1 MILDSGAREMTIKKP
16 KRADELTKIEKEH
29 LSPYISDVDADIF
42 VIGNLNPEVV
52 GAALARYSRAPTG
65 IKETIA
71 REFLNPDGTPNEVK
85 GTELIDRVV
94 NKYGDE
100 SVAELAVAPLCIEN
114 VSNLMT
120 KIIEDCRIGGS
131 PIEESTR
138 YVLYDVKHNDQWR
151 YVRPQSIMK
160 SGLAEPYVKTMDFLF
175 ETYAGLVEPMQE
187 FFRKKLPASTFK
199 IEVEREGHV
208 AMLGAD
214 ALLNDN
220 EKRAHRLAYGFT
232 IRSAACDIIRC
243 ILPASTKA
251 NMGLVGNGR
260 FYSGLISKLLSQEL
274 DEGWLLAENI
284 REALGTQIPTFIRRA
299 DKNEYL
305 VENQKKIREL
315 SVALF
320 KDVPIE
326 MVPEV
331 VLIED
336 RVEDYTINLL
346 ANIIFPY
353 VQHSTMQIRNI
364 VRALPEEEK
373 NKILSTVL
381 GERKS
386 KRDRPPRAFEYG
398 YPINFDVVTG
408 FAEYRD
414 LQRHRM
420 LTQQRQDMN
429 VSLGYSVPE
438 EIEEMGKGEVVQ
450 ECFER
455 SESLHS
461 DLIKAGLVREAQ
473 YAPLF
478 NHFIRWNMGMNLR
491 EMGHLTE
498 LRSQKAGH
506 PKYRRTVQVMA
517 KLYLKRHPEME
528 SVLKFVDYND
538 YDQGITRAEQ
548 EARTARKSLSTGV
561 FDDMD

>member
-1 MILDSGAREMTIKKP
+1 MITMKP
-16 KRADELTKIEKEH
+16 KRTDELTKQEKEY
-29 LSPYISDVDADIF
+29 LSSYLSDVDADVF
-42 VIGNLNPEVV
+42 VISNLNPEVV

-65 IKETIA
+65 LKETVV

-114 VSNLMT
+114 ISNVMT

-138 YVLYDVKHNDQWR
+138 YVLYDVKRNEQWR
-151 YVRPQSIMK
+151 YVRPESIMK
-160 SGLAEPYVKTMDFLF
+160 SGLAELYVHTMDFLF
-175 ETYAGLVEPMQE
+175 ETYAGLVEPMQD
-187 FFRKKLPASTFK
+187 FFRKKLPVSTFK
-199 IEVEREGHV
+199 IEVERDGRIV
-208 AMLGAD
+208 TVRAD
-214 ALLNDN
+214 ELKDDS
-220 EKRAHRLAYGFT
+220 EQRAHRLAYGFT
-232 IRSAACDIIRC
+232 MRSAACDVIRC
-243 ILPASTKA
+243 ILPTSTKA

-274 DEGWLLAENI
+274 DEGWLLAENV
-284 REALGTQIPTFIRRA
+284 RKALGTQIPTFIRRA
-299 DKNEYL
+299 AKNDYL
-305 VENQKKIREL
+305 AESQKKIREL

-320 KDVPIE
+320 KDVSIE
-326 MVPEV
+326 TAPEV

-336 RVEDYTINLL
+336 RIEDYAINLL

-353 VQHSTMQIRNI
+353 VQHSTMQIRSV
-364 VRALPEEEK
+364 VRALPEEK
-373 NKILSTVL
+373 RNSILSTVV

-455 SESLHS
+455 AESLHGE
-461 DLIKAGLVREAQ
+461 LIKAGLVREAQ
-473 YAPLF
+473 YVPLF
-478 NHFIRWNMGMNLR
+478 NHFIRWNMGMNAR
-491 EMGHLTE
+491 EIGHLTE

-506 PKYRRTVQVMA
+506 PKYRRTVQMMA
-517 KLYLKRHPEME
+517 KLYLQRHPEME
-528 SVLKFVDYND
+528 SILKFVDYSD
-538 YDQGITRAEQ
+538 YDQGSTRAEQ
-548 EARTARKSLSTGV
+548 EARTARKSLATGV

>member
-1 MILDSGAREMTIKKP
+1 M
-16 KRADELTKIEKEH
+16 
-29 LSPYISDVDADIF
+29 
-42 VIGNLNPEVV
+42 V
-52 GAALARYSRAPTG
+52 GADR
-65 IKETIA
+65 
-71 REFLNPDGTPNEVK
+71 
-85 GTELIDRVV
+85 LI
-94 NKYGDE
+94 
-100 SVAELAVAPLCIEN
+100 
-114 VSNLMT
+114 
-120 KIIEDCRIGGS
+120 
-131 PIEESTR
+131 
-138 YVLYDVKHNDQWR
+138 NDSEQ
-151 YVRPQSIMK
+151 
-160 SGLAEPYVKTMDFLF
+160 
-175 ETYAGLVEPMQE
+175 
-187 FFRKKLPASTFK
+187 
-199 IEVEREGHV
+199 
-208 AMLGAD
+208 
-214 ALLNDN
+214 
-220 EKRAHRLAYGFT
+220 RAHRLAYGFT
-232 IRSAACDIIRC
+232 MRSAACDIIRC

-260 FYSGLISKLLSQEL
+260 FYSGLITKLLSQEL

-284 REALGTQIPTFIRRA
+284 RKALGTQIPTFIRRA
-299 DKNEYL
+299 AKNDYL
-305 VENQKKIREL
+305 AENQKKIREL
-315 SVALF
+315 SVDLF
-320 KDVPIE
+320 KNISIE
-326 MVPEV
+326 TVPEV

-336 RVEDYTINLL
+336 RVEDYMINLL
-346 ANIIFPY
+346 ANIVFPY
-353 VQHSTMQIRNI
+353 VQHSTMQIRKI
-364 VRALPEEEK
+364 VRALPEEKRNE
-373 NKILSTVL
+373 ILSTVI

-438 EIEEMGKGEVVQ
+438 EIEEMGKSEVVQ

-455 SESLHS
+455 AESLHS
-461 DLIKAGLVREAQ
+461 DLIKAGLIREAQ

-478 NHFIRWNMGMNLR
+478 NHFIRWNMGMNAR

-517 KLYLKRHPEME
+517 KLYLQKHPEME
-528 SVLKFVDYND
+528 SILKFVDYND

>member
-1 MILDSGAREMTIKKP
+1 
-16 KRADELTKIEKEH
+16 
-29 LSPYISDVDADIF
+29 
-42 VIGNLNPEVV
+42 
-52 GAALARYSRAPTG
+52 
-65 IKETIA
+65 
-71 REFLNPDGTPNEVK
+71 
-85 GTELIDRVV
+85 
-94 NKYGDE
+94 
-100 SVAELAVAPLCIEN
+100 
-114 VSNLMT
+114 
-120 KIIEDCRIGGS
+120 
-131 PIEESTR
+131 
-138 YVLYDVKHNDQWR
+138 
-151 YVRPQSIMK
+151 
-160 SGLAEPYVKTMDFLF
+160 
-175 ETYAGLVEPMQE
+175 
-187 FFRKKLPASTFK
+187 
-199 IEVEREGHV
+199 
-208 AMLGAD
+208 MLGAD
-214 ALLNDN
+214 ALINDN

-260 FYSGLISKLLSQEL
+260 FYSGLISKLLSQDL
-274 DEGWLLAENI
+274 DEGWLLAENV
-284 REALGTQIPTFIRRA
+284 RKALGTQIPTFIRRA
-299 DKNEYL
+299 GKNEYL

-420 LTQQRQDMN
+420 LTQHRQDMN
-429 VSLGYSVPE
+429 VSLG
-438 EIEEMGKGEVVQ
+438 
-450 ECFER
+450 
-455 SESLHS
+455 L
-461 DLIKAGLVREAQ
+461 
-473 YAPLF
+473 
-478 NHFIRWNMGMNLR
+478 
-491 EMGHLTE
+491 
-498 LRSQKAGH
+498 
-506 PKYRRTVQVMA
+506 
-517 KLYLKRHPEME
+517 
-528 SVLKFVDYND
+528 
-538 YDQGITRAEQ
+538 
-548 EARTARKSLSTGV
+548 LSS
-561 FDDMD
+561 

>member
-1 MILDSGAREMTIKKP
+1 
-16 KRADELTKIEKEH
+16 
-29 LSPYISDVDADIF
+29 
-42 VIGNLNPEVV
+42 
-52 GAALARYSRAPTG
+52 
-65 IKETIA
+65 
-71 REFLNPDGTPNEVK
+71 
-85 GTELIDRVV
+85 
-94 NKYGDE
+94 
-100 SVAELAVAPLCIEN
+100 
-114 VSNLMT
+114 MT

-138 YVLYDVKHNDQWR
+138 YVLYDTKRNEQWR
-151 YVRPQSIMK
+151 YVRPESIMK
-160 SGLAEPYVKTMDFLF
+160 SGLAKSYVQTMDFLF
-175 ETYAGLVEPMQE
+175 ETYAELVEPMQN
-187 FFRKKLPASTFK
+187 FFCKKLPAETFK
-199 IEVEREGHV
+199 IEVERDGLV
-208 AMLGAD
+208 AMAGS
-214 ALLNDN
+214 NDLDN
-220 EKRAHRLAYGFT
+220 DKEKRAHRLAYGFT
-232 IRSAACDIIRC
+232 IRSAACDVIRC
-243 ILPASTKA
+243 ILPVSTKA

-260 FYSGLISKLLSQEL
+260 FYSGLITKLLSQEL

-284 REALGTQIPTFIRRA
+284 RKALDTQIPTFIRRA
-299 DKNEYL
+299 SKNDYL
-305 VENQKKIREL
+305 AENQIRIREF
-315 SVALF
+315 SIALF
-320 KDVPIE
+320 KDIPIQ

-331 VLIED
+331 VLIKD
-336 RVEDYTINLL
+336 RVEDYRINLL

-364 VRALPEEEK
+364 VRSLPKEK
-373 NKILSTVL
+373 QNEILSTVI
-381 GERKS
+381 GKRRT
-386 KRDRPPRAFEYG
+386 KRDRSPRAFEYG

-438 EIEEMGKGEVVQ
+438 EIEEIGRGEVVQ

-455 SESLHS
+455 AESLHS

-491 EMGHLTE
+491 EFGHLTE

-517 KLYLKRHPEME
+517 KLYMDRHPEME
-528 SVLKFVDYND
+528 PILRFVDYND

-548 EARTARKSLSTGV
+548 EARTARKSLATGV
-561 FDDMD
+561 RFFYQIQCFSLIFGLVCLLLPFII

>member
-1 MILDSGAREMTIKKP
+1 MTTKKP

-160 SGLAEPYVKTMDFLF
+160 SDLAEPYVKTMDFLF

-187 FFRKKLPASTFK
+187 FFRKKLSASTFK

-305 VENQKKIREL
+305 VENHKKIREL

-461 DLIKAGLVREAQ
+461 DLIKAGLIREAQ

>member
-1 MILDSGAREMTIKKP
+1 MLEMTTMKP
-16 KRADELTKIEKEH
+16 KRTDELTKQEKEN
-29 LSPYISDVDADIF
+29 LSSYLSDVDADVF
-42 VIGNLNPEVV
+42 VISNLNPEVV

-65 IKETIA
+65 LKETVV

-114 VSNLMT
+114 ISNLMT

-138 YVLYDVKHNDQWR
+138 YVLYDVKRNEQWR
-151 YVRPQSIMK
+151 YVRPESIMK
-160 SGLAEPYVKTMDFLF
+160 SGLAELYVHTMDFLF
-175 ETYAGLVEPMQE
+175 ETYAGLVEPMQD
-187 FFRKKLPASTFK
+187 FFRKKLPVSTFK
-199 IEVEREGHV
+199 IEVKRDGRIV
-208 AMLGAD
+208 TVRAD
-214 ALLNDN
+214 ELKDDS
-220 EKRAHRLAYGFT
+220 EQRAHRLAYGFT
-232 IRSAACDIIRC
+232 MRSAACDVIRC
-243 ILPASTKA
+243 ILPTSTKA

-274 DEGWLLAENI
+274 DEGWLLAENV
-284 REALGTQIPTFIRRA
+284 RKALGTQIPTFIRRA
-299 DKNEYL
+299 AKNDYL
-305 VENQKKIREL
+305 AESQKKIREL

-320 KDVPIE
+320 KDVSIE
-326 MVPEV
+326 TVPEV

-336 RVEDYTINLL
+336 RIEDYAINLL

-353 VQHSTMQIRNI
+353 VQHSTMQIRSV
-364 VRALPEEEK
+364 VRALPEEK
-373 NKILSTVL
+373 RNSILSTVV

-455 SESLHS
+455 AESLHGE
-461 DLIKAGLVREAQ
+461 LIKAGLVREAQ
-473 YAPLF
+473 YVPLF
-478 NHFIRWNMGMNLR
+478 NHFIRWNMGMNAR
-491 EMGHLTE
+491 EIGHLTE

-506 PKYRRTVQVMA
+506 PKYRRTVQMMA
-517 KLYLKRHPEME
+517 KLYLQRHPEME
-528 SVLKFVDYND
+528 SILKFVDYSD

-548 EARTARKSLSTGV
+548 EARTARKSLATGV

>member
-1 MILDSGAREMTIKKP
+1 MTTKKP

-160 SGLAEPYVKTMDFLF
+160 SDLAEPYVKTMDFLF

-187 FFRKKLPASTFK
+187 FFRKKLSASTFK

-461 DLIKAGLVREAQ
+461 DLIKAGLIREAQ

-517 KLYLKRHPEME
+517 KLYLKRHPQMG

>member
-1 MILDSGAREMTIKKP
+1 MTTKKP

-160 SGLAEPYVKTMDFLF
+160 SDLAEPYVKTMDFLF

-187 FFRKKLPASTFK
+187 FFRKKLSASTFK

-331 VLIED
+331 VLIEG
-336 RVEDYTINLL
+336 RVEDYTVHLL

>member
-1 MILDSGAREMTIKKP
+1 MTTKKP

-29 LSPYISDVDADIF
+29 LSPYISDVDADVF

-71 REFLNPDGTPNEVK
+71 REFLNPDGTPNEIK

-114 VSNLMT
+114 ISNLMT

-151 YVRPQSIMK
+151 YVRPQSVMK
-160 SGLAEPYVKTMDFLF
+160 SGLAEPYVKTMDILF

-199 IEVEREGHV
+199 IEVEREGHIV
-208 AMLGAD
+208 MLGAD
-214 ALLNDN
+214 ALINDN

-305 VENQKKIREL
+305 VENQKQIREL

-320 KDVPIE
+320 KGVPIE
-326 MVPEV
+326 TVPEV

-353 VQHSTMQIRNI
+353 VQHSTMQIRNV
-364 VRALPEEEK
+364 VRALPETK
-373 NKILSTVL
+373 QNKILSTVL

-398 YPINFDVVTG
+398 YPVNFDVVTG

-528 SVLKFVDYND
+528 PVLKFVDYND

>member
-1 MILDSGAREMTIKKP
+1 MTTKKP

-29 LSPYISDVDADIF
+29 LSPYISDVDADVF

-71 REFLNPDGTPNEVK
+71 REFLNPDGTPNEIK

-114 VSNLMT
+114 ISNLMT

-151 YVRPQSIMK
+151 YVRPQSVMK

-208 AMLGAD
+208 VMLGAD
-214 ALLNDN
+214 ALINDN

-299 DKNEYL
+299 DKNEYF
-305 VENQKKIREL
+305 VENQKQIREL

-320 KDVPIE
+320 KGVPIE
-326 MVPEV
+326 TVPEV

-353 VQHSTMQIRNI
+353 VQHSTMQIRNV
-364 VRALPEEEK
+364 VRALPETK
-373 NKILSTVL
+373 QNKILSTVL

-398 YPINFDVVTG
+398 YPVNFDVVTG

-528 SVLKFVDYND
+528 PVLKFVDYND